1 LVRIPD
7 FLKGMFSQ
15 LNEKRPSMK
24 DQIQATQLAE
34 SGKRAIARE
43 DWDELRQIIGRLW
56 DLVPAEHQN
65 TEDMRMFT
73 GLV

>member
-1 LVRIPD
+1 
-7 FLKGMFSQ
+7 M
-15 LNEKRPSMK
+15 N

-43 DWDELRQIIGRLW
+43 DWDELRQIVNRLW
-56 DLVPAEHQN
+56 DLIPTEQKNA
-65 TEDMRMFT
+65 EDMRMFT